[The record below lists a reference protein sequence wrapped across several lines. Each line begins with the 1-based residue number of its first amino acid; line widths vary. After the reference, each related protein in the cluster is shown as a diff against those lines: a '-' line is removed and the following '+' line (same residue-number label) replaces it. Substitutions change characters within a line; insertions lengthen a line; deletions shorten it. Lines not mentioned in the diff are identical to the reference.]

1 MKTATA
7 KSKGPDPETL
17 QSIEKLQKQ
26 YDEALNNLREAEGRA
41 FSYEKMLERKEEELR
56 FYRVNDN
63 TKTSALK
70 EELFAY
76 QQQAQEREAEL
87 AKDLKRTKLQLE
99 KAQQQLDMWVVEMQ
113 TKELRP
119 SDSAIQLDFKN
130 MDPDEFKDL
139 FNKSEMAKRKLQG
152 QIRLLNEHLSGQEL
166 LQEKELN
173 LIKVQKEEEF
183 NNRII
188 KIRQEQRE
196 MIEKLK
202 EEHNILV
209 DDIKQDYQAKL
220 DLQIKNVETIVAE
233 KDTKK
238 AVE

>member
-1 MKTATA
+1 MKAT
-7 KSKGPDPETL
+7 SSRHRGPDVETQ
-17 QSIEKLQKQ
+17 QSIEKYQKQ
-26 YDEALNNLREAEGRA
+26 LEESLNNLREAEGRA

-76 QQQAQEREAEL
+76 QQQSQEKEAEL

-113 TKELRP
+113 TKDRP
-119 SDSAIQLDFKN
+119 IDSQVQLDFKN
-130 MDPDEFKDL
+130 MDSEEFKEIL
-139 FNKSEMAKRKLQG
+139 NKSEVAKRKLQG
-152 QIRLLNEHLSGQEL
+152 QIRLLNEHISGQEL

-173 LIKVQKEEEF
+173 LIKVQKEEDF
-183 NNRII
+183 NNRVI

-196 MIEKLK
+196 IIERLK
-202 EEHNILV
+202 EEHAMQI
-209 DDIKQDYQAKL
+209 DDVKQEYQSKL
-220 DLQIKNVETIVAE
+220 DLNIKNVETVVN
-233 KDTKK
+233 DRDGKK
-238 AVE
+238 AIE